1 MREAIAVAC
10 ISLNSFTE
18 VSSGGDGSVSAR
30 SSVHRSSSSGFD
42 IDGGV
47 ALEEKRDVKVA
58 FVAAKDGA
66 LFEGI
71 GRIEE
76 GTRDASTPGVDMPDL
91 TLAVL
96 CKLMMDGVVEPLLSF
111 PPATPDSLATSGV
124 FAFAMLCDTCAL
136 MCAAAPEIH
145 EPRAF
150 TRLPSSVKFE
160 PLLRCDRGR
169 VSPVK
174 PISPTSFNTSN

>member
-1 MREAIAVAC
+1 MAVVY
-10 ISLNSFTE
+10 ISLRSFTE
-18 VSSGGDGSVSAR
+18 VSSVGGGSASAR
-30 SSVHRSSSSGFD
+30 SSVYSSSSSGFD

-58 FVAAKDGA
+58 FAAAKDGA
-66 LFEGI
+66 LLVGI

-76 GTRDASTPGVDMPDL
+76 GARDAGTPGVDIPDL
-91 TLAVL
+91 TLSVL
-96 CKLMMDGVVEPLLSF
+96 CKLMMDGAIEPLLSF
-111 PPATPDSLATSGV
+111 PSSTPDSLATGGV
-124 FAFAMLCDTCAL
+124 FAFAMLCETCAL
-136 MCAAAPEIH
+136 TCAAAPEIH
-145 EPRAF
+145 EPSAF

-174 PISPTSFNTSN
+174 PISFYHLPY